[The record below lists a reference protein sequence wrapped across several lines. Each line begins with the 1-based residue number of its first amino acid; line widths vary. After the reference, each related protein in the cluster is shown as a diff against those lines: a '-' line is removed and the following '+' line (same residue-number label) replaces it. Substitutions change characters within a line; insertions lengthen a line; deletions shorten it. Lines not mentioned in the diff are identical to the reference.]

1 MAYMRE
7 RQRRGGQQPR
17 EVSYI
22 LRETSWAPRCAAPPR
37 ILAVGLH
44 CRATRQQDLTKGTTY
59 VNTNPG
65 GGADP
70 RLSVLLLV
78 TVAAVAAAQSEAW
91 ASAVGTA
98 VALYSVLTI
107 GSQDRRN

>member
-1 MAYMRE
+1 M
-7 RQRRGGQQPR
+7 
-17 EVSYI
+17 
-22 LRETSWAPRCAAPPR
+22 
-37 ILAVGLH
+37 
-44 CRATRQQDLTKGTTY
+44 
-59 VNTNPG
+59 NTNPD
-65 GGADP
+65 GGAGP

>member
-1 MAYMRE
+1 MTD
-7 RQRRGGQQPR
+7 GNPR
-17 EVSYI
+17 EVSCVP
-22 LRETSWAPRCAAPPR
+22 RETSWAPRGAVPPR
-37 ILAVGLH
+37 ITRSGCSVGH
-44 CRATRQQDLTKGTTY
+44 TQQQDLTKGTTY

-65 GGADP
+65 GGASP

>member
-1 MAYMRE
+1 MTDGNPAKFPASCE
-7 RQRRGGQQPR
+7 RRRGLLVVRHRPGSTR
-17 EVSYI
+17 SGC
-22 LRETSWAPRCAAPPR
+22 T
-37 ILAVGLH
+37 VGH
-44 CRATRQQDLTKGTTY
+44 TRQQDLTKGTTY

-65 GGADP
+65 GGAGP

-91 ASAVGTA
+91 AGAVGTA